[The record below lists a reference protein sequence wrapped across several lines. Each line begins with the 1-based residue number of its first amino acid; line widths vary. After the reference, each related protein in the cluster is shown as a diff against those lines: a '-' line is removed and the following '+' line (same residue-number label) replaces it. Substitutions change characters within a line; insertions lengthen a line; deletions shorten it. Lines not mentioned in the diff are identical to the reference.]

1 MPRNFALAAVVFL
14 AAAALGGQNSAP
26 NPAPNSAPNS
36 DPNPDPNP
44 WQTQP
49 GKRVFRY
56 QFASSPSGSPAQ
68 VFPILNPTGP
78 SCPVTMRAEHRSG
91 GSAMYTGYGGATG
104 VGQRIHLI
112 FGALSARVTA
122 ATVTVRGTD
131 GQWRVATASTRQPRQ
146 GSPYISRTLNAVFAQ
161 YGDGF
166 EATELDL
173 PGFTS
178 VKSIRLDSVT
188 YADGSTWTAPEGGV
202 CRVAPDPLMLVSGR

>member
-1 MPRNFALAAVVFL
+1 MPRNFALATVVFL
-14 AAAALGGQNSAP
+14 AAAALAAQS
-26 NPAPNSAPNS
+26 PAPNSAPN
-36 DPNPDPNP
+36 PGTNP

-49 GKRVFRY
+49 GRRVFRY
-56 QFASSPSGSPAQ
+56 QFANSPSGSPAQ
-68 VFPILNPTGP
+68 VFSILNPSGP

-91 GSAMYTGYGGATG
+91 GSTMYTGYGPATG
-104 VGQRIHLI
+104 VGQRVHLI

-131 GQWRVATASTRQPRQ
+131 GRWRVATASTRQPRQ
-146 GSPYISRTLNAVFAQ
+146 GSPDISRTLNAVFTQ
-161 YGDGF
+161 DGNDS

-188 YADGSTWTAPEGGV
+188 YADGSTWTAPEGGG
-202 CRVAPDPLMLVSGR
+202 CRVAPDPFMLVGSR